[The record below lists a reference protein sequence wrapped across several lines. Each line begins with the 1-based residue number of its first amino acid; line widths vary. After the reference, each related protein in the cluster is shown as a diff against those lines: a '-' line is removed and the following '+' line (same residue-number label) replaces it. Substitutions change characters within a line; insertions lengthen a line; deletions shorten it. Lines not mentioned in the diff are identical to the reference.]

1 MATLLKC
8 RSASAEAEAAARAWR
23 EAGLDV
29 IDVQDWPQATN
40 EFGATEMVVRAADPE
55 EAIRIARTLAAGARQ
70 ALSGEAAR
78 SLSHD
83 LRTPLSAMAG
93 WVHLLEMGKLDEAG
107 LKRVVARLQ
116 GNIDDQVR
124 TIEKYLGS
132 TTTRKDMADT

>member
-1 MATLLKC
+1 
-8 RSASAEAEAAARAWR
+8 
-23 EAGLDV
+23 
-29 IDVQDWPQATN
+29 
-40 EFGATEMVVRAADPE
+40 
-55 EAIRIARTLAAGARQ
+55 
-70 ALSGEAAR
+70 
-78 SLSHD
+78 
-83 LRTPLSAMAG
+83 MAG